1 LKSAGYYRIRL
12 AADRLLEGQVEYF
25 GTLSVQAGTPPDWFS
40 NPYTGM
46 RFQDSAS
53 HWSQL
58 SDFDAKFGDIKV
70 VWEPSR
76 FAWCLLLAQA
86 YLVSGEKR
94 YLEAANA
101 WIADWLAK
109 NPYNAGPNW
118 MCGQETSIRLIHV
131 LLADALLAGH
141 SRSKS
146 TLDEFVLR
154 HCERISTTTA
164 YAIAQDNNH
173 SISEAV
179 GLFVGGSWLITNS
192 TQQMRAGERFRTIG
206 RRMLERQVAKLIM
219 EDGSFAQYSTNY
231 HRLLLDTLCIAEWWR
246 SRSGQRPFSSEF
258 YSRVSLATEWLLG
271 MLERGSGDV
280 PNIGANDGAHVFQ
293 FCKGS
298 YRDYRPTL
306 QLAAAMFLGK
316 TAIPSSG
323 PWDSAI
329 HWLNIDM
336 PTDEAQVPKASLHA
350 QGGFGVLG
358 HADITSFAVCRG
370 VSRRFRPS
378 QADALH
384 VDLWWDGENV
394 LRGAGTYSY
403 AADAEDIQYFR
414 GTSSHNTVQFDG
426 RDQMRSIGRF
436 LFADWLEPRTCK
448 LAEVGGRY
456 HWTASYTDYQGCSH
470 HRTLQQIH
478 SGWRIVDRISGPFE
492 KAVLRWRLHPA
503 WDWKLTPDGVRSSA
517 LIIELTCSSAFDAI
531 VIEDGLESRHYLEK
545 TPLPVLAATVT
556 SGDCEIETTIRANSR

>member
-1 LKSAGYYRIRL
+1 MSHADTELRAGDKLRKPDELDTDPLIA
-12 AADRLLEGQVEYF
+12 AADWLLEGQAEYF

-70 VWEPSR
+70 VWEQS
-76 FAWCLLLAQA
+76 
-86 YLVSGEKR
+86 
-94 YLEAANA
+94 
-101 WIADWLAK
+101 
-109 NPYNAGPNW
+109 

-154 HCERISTTTA
+154 HCERISATTT
-164 YAIAQDNNH
+164 YAVAQDNNH

-192 TQQMRAGERFRTIG
+192 TQQKRAGERFRTIG

-323 PWDSAI
+323 
-329 HWLNIDM
+329 HR
-336 PTDEAQVPKASLHA
+336 
-350 QGGFGVLG
+350 
-358 HADITSFAVCRG
+358 CR
-370 VSRRFRPS
+370 RPPS
-378 QADALH
+378 MHKGAL
-384 VDLWWDGENV
+384 E
-394 LRGAGTYSY
+394 
-403 AADAEDIQYFR
+403 F
-414 GTSSHNTVQFDG
+414 
-426 RDQMRSIGRF
+426 
-436 LFADWLEPRTCK
+436 
-448 LAEVGGRY
+448 
-456 HWTASYTDYQGCSH
+456 
-470 HRTLQQIH
+470 
-478 SGWRIVDRISGPFE
+478 
-492 KAVLRWRLHPA
+492 
-503 WDWKLTPDGVRSSA
+503 
-517 LIIELTCSSAFDAI
+517 
-531 VIEDGLESRHYLEK
+531 
-545 TPLPVLAATVT
+545 
-556 SGDCEIETTIRANSR
+556 